1 MLQTGF
7 PAKSK
12 RYLICCCYQRLGS
25 VCWER
30 GAWQPFFNAG
40 SSAMQG
46 AGLSL
51 FKELTLEKQS
61 RKLPSVCQ
69 EFRCVCLKIPI
80 PLPKNHVAESRVIL
94 VDKPWDW
101 RGD

>member
-1 MLQTGF
+1 MH
-7 PAKSK
+7 
-12 RYLICCCYQRLGS
+12 GS
-25 VCWER
+25 R
-30 GAWQPFFNAG
+30 FFNAG

-51 FKELTLEKQS
+51 FKKLTLEKES
-61 RKLPSVCQ
+61 RNLPSVCQ
-69 EFRCVCLKIPI
+69 EFRRVCLKISI
-80 PLPKNHVAESRVIL
+80 LLPKNHDAESRVIL